1 MCHVYR
7 LLYYLVCVF
16 DVYDQISF
24 SFSPVFPQLCV
35 VAVKCPCIGVRAI
48 VSLPIRT
55 PWSVDAKAFS
65 ASTLFSASF
74 VVSDSA
80 IQLPLAGMSSWCAVV
95 VVGFT
100 YSPVNPLLLL
110 AGHGIIVS
118 SRRVVGCLSSSDP
131 PLLFRFPRFSI
142 KVSTCCLE
150 EVPGV

>member
-7 LLYYLVCVF
+7 SLYYLVCVF
-16 DVYDQISF
+16 DLYDQISF

-74 VVSDSA
+74 FVSDAASP
-80 IQLPLAGMSSWCAVV
+80 LPLAGVSSCGVAVV
-95 VVGFT
+95 F
-100 YSPVNPLLLL
+100 SSAVNSLFLL
-110 AGHGIIVS
+110 AGLAIIVS
-118 SRRVVGCLSSSDP
+118 S
-131 PLLFRFPRFSI
+131 
-142 KVSTCCLE
+142 K
-150 EVPGV
+150 